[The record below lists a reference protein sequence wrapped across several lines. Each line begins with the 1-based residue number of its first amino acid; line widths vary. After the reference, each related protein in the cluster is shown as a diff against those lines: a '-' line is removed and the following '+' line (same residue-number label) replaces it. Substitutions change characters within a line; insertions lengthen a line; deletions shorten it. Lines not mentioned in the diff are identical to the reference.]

1 MQVITYNQWLPL
13 ILGQDGMAKIGNYS
27 GYNPTQDPSIANV
40 FAASAFRFGHT
51 LVNPILRRLN
61 SSLEPIPEVREAALF
76 SPKAKIN
83 ISKNNLSGVGPY
95 RPTE

>member
-51 LVNPILRRLN
+51 LVNPVLRRLN
-61 SSLEPIPEVREAALF
+61 SSLEPIPEVKPA
-76 SPKAKIN
+76 
-83 ISKNNLSGVGPY
+83 
-95 RPTE
+95 